1 MTLGV
6 PGIGNVYEN
15 LPFQF
20 PLHTRPQGE
29 VSEQFLSSGGG
40 GTCGRQNLRR
50 ELLSFLVSF
59 ITSGSPQIG
68 RLRQGGRVEK
78 KKKEEKRKKIKLKI
92 LSDRGTF
99 LSNFRSWGFVLERTE
114 GGGAKQP
121 FAAISLALEAP
132 RKGQR
137 KSSGSGCS
145 AKKGPAF

>member
-1 MTLGV
+1 MCFDKKHKVTPYYKHL
-6 PGIGNVYEN
+6 ND
-15 LPFQF
+15 F
-20 PLHTRPQGE
+20 P
-29 VSEQFLSSGGG
+29 
-40 GTCGRQNLRR
+40 R
-50 ELLSFLVSF
+50 EIKLIAHPFLVSF

>member
-1 MTLGV
+1 MWKAELEKGTSV
-6 PGIGNVYEN
+6 
-15 LPFQF
+15 F
-20 PLHTRPQGE
+20 PRFLHHLWKPTDRKIE
-29 VSEQFLSSGGG
+29 
-40 GTCGRQNLRR
+40 T
-50 ELLSFLVSF
+50 
-59 ITSGSPQIG
+59 
-68 RLRQGGRVEK
+68 GGRVEK

>member
-1 MTLGV
+1 M
-6 PGIGNVYEN
+6 
-15 LPFQF
+15 
-20 PLHTRPQGE
+20 
-29 VSEQFLSSGGG
+29 
-40 GTCGRQNLRR
+40 
-50 ELLSFLVSF
+50 SFLVSF

-68 RLRQGGRVEK
+68 RLRQGGRGRRVEK
-78 KKKEEKRKKIKLKI
+78 KKKEEERKKIKLKI

-99 LSNFRSWGFVLERTE
+99 LSNFRSWGFVLECTE

-137 KSSGSGCS
+137 KSSGSGCR